1 MIKAIVYKS
10 NSGFTKEYALMLSK
24 KLVLPVYDIKE
35 ANKSLCKNDEIIYM
49 GWIMAGN
56 VQGLNK
62 AKKYAIK
69 AIVAVGMTYDEK
81 QEKEIQEKV
90 KAYNSELVI
99 NIRGGFYLDRLHGI
113 YKFMMKV
120 MGKVLGKVLR
130 EKENKTEEDKQTLLM
145 IEQGASYVD
154 EANLDRVITWYN
166 NRGENK

>member
-24 KLVLPVYDIKE
+24 KLALPVYDIKE
-35 ANKSLCKNDEIIYM
+35 ANKSLSKNDEIIYM

-69 AIVAVGMTYDEK
+69 AIVAVGMTYDDK

-90 KAYNSELVI
+90 KAYNS
-99 NIRGGFYLDRLHGI
+99 
-113 YKFMMKV
+113 
-120 MGKVLGKVLR
+120 
-130 EKENKTEEDKQTLLM
+130 
-145 IEQGASYVD
+145 
-154 EANLDRVITWYN
+154 
-166 NRGENK
+166 

>member
-35 ANKSLCKNDEIIYM
+35 ANKSLSKNDEIIYM

-90 KAYNSELVI
+90 KAYHSELVI

-113 YKFMMKV
+113 YKFMMIS

-130 EKENKTEEDKQTLLM
+130 KKENKTEEDKQTLLM